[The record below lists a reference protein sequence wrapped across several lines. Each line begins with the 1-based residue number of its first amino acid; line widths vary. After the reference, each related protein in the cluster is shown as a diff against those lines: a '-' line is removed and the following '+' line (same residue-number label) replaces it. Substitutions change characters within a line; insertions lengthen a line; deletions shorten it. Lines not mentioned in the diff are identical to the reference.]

1 MKMAKILKTDGKY
14 SWRKIIAALL
24 VPITMF
30 ILSTWY
36 GRYSWIRDQAYK
48 VAVNEKYIVE
58 AKENLQKKDKEL
70 QKAIDDLRVEMN
82 KKSGV
87 LHSRA
92 NKETTKLERET
103 DKREK
108 GDERLLDLILDMLDN
123 QQRNIQHQQDQLEK
137 KAK

>member
-1 MKMAKILKTDGKY
+1 MKMAKILKTDGKW
-14 SWRKIIAALL
+14 SVRKIVAALM
-24 VPITMF
+24 VPLMMF
-30 ILSTWY
+30 IISTWY

-70 QKAIDDLRVEMN
+70 QKAIDDLKAEMN
-82 KKSGV
+82 KKSGI

-92 NKETTKLERET
+92 NKET

-108 GDERLLDLILDMLDN
+108 GDERLLNLILDMLDN
-123 QQRNIQHQQDQLEK
+123 QQRNIQHQQDRLEK

>member
-1 MKMAKILKTDGKY
+1 MKMAKILKTDGKW
-14 SWRKIIAALL
+14 SVRKIVAALM
-24 VPITMF
+24 VPVTMF
-30 ILSTWY
+30 VLSTWY

-70 QKAIDDLRVEMN
+70 QKAIDDLKAEMN
-82 KKSGV
+82 KKSGI

-92 NKETTKLERET
+92 NKET

-108 GDERLLDLILDMLDN
+108 GDERLLNLILDLLDN
-123 QQRNIQHQQDQLEK
+123 QQRNIEHQQNQLEQ